1 MQVSRLLAIVGLIAA
16 LVAGGAAHALTYD
29 SHISRNADGS
39 PGFQDPDQ
47 AQSSHFGVTGG
58 GSGYDNGSGNSP
70 FLGSSDHNF
79 SAPDVNQP
87 YGGLIPG
94 QNYH

>member
-1 MQVSRLLAIVGLIAA
+1 MCLSRLLTIAGLA
-16 LVAGGAAHALTYD
+16 LALLAGGPAMALTYD

-47 AQSSHFGVTGG
+47 AQESHFGVTGE
-58 GSGYDNGSGNSP
+58 SGYDNAAGRTP

-79 SAPDVNQP
+79 SAPDLNAP

-94 QNYH
+94 QSYH

>member
-1 MQVSRLLAIVGLIAA
+1 MRLSRLFAMAGLAFTLLGGG
-16 LVAGGAAHALTYD
+16 VAGALTYD

-39 PGFQDPDQ
+39 PGFQDPDSMQ
-47 AQSSHFGVTGG
+47 QSHFGLTGDSSFRNAAG
-58 GSGYDNGSGNSP
+58 DQP

-79 SAPDVNQP
+79 SAPDPSMP

-94 QNYH
+94 QPDR

>member
-1 MQVSRLLAIVGLIAA
+1 MRRSWLFALAGMAFTLL
-16 LVAGGAAHALTYD
+16 AGGAASALTYD

-39 PGFQDPDQ
+39 PGFQDPDSAPQ
-47 AQSSHFGVTGG
+47 SHFGVTGDSG
-58 GSGYDNGSGNSP
+58 FRSSPGSDA

-79 SAPDVNQP
+79 SSPNPNMP

-94 QNYH
+94 QPDR

>member
-1 MQVSRLLAIVGLIAA
+1 MHLSRLFAIAGLAFAFLWA
-16 LVAGGAAHALTYD
+16 GAASALTYD

-39 PGFQDPDQ
+39 PGFQNPDQ
-47 AQSSHFGVTGG
+47 AQGSHFGVTGE
-58 GSGYDNGSGNSP
+58 SGYDHAAGRTP

-79 SAPDVNQP
+79 SAPDASVP
-87 YGGLIPG
+87 FGGLIPG

>member
-1 MQVSRLLAIVGLIAA
+1 MHLSRLFGLTA
-16 LVAGGAAHALTYD
+16 LGFALLAGGAASALTYD

-47 AQSSHFGVTGG
+47 APASHFGVTGG
-58 GSGYDNGSGNSP
+58 SGYDNAAGRTP

-79 SAPDVNQP
+79 SAPDVGAP

>member
-1 MQVSRLLAIVGLIAA
+1 MRLSPLFA
-16 LVAGGAAHALTYD
+16 VAGLAFLLLGSGAAGALTYD

-39 PGFQDPDQ
+39 PGFQDPDT
-47 AQSSHFGVTGG
+47 AQESHFGVTGESSYRNAG
-58 GSGYDNGSGNSP
+58 GDQP

-79 SAPDVNQP
+79 SAPDPSVP

-94 QNYH
+94 QPDR